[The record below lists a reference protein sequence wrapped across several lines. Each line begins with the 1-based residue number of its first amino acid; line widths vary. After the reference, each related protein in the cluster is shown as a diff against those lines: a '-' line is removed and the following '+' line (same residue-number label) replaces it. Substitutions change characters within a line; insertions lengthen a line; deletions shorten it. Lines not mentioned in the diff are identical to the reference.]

1 MNDLM
6 TQTDEQ
12 PIRRRRILM
21 VPSDYPDLADP
32 LQFNGSWTEEQVRAL
47 SAHHDVAVV
56 NPLLTNNGHVG
67 ISECEFR
74 GVRTVTVRYR
84 HVRKTLTT
92 PYVAATWRGLRYVRP
107 QLQPECIHAHGLY
120 PAGFAAVL
128 LGRVLRVPV
137 VVTEQWGQLKA
148 RTAHSRVIRSIM
160 RFTLRHV
167 QAIAISKFLANE
179 MYDLEPRSSVSIV
192 PNMIAPDFLEVEP
205 QRARKAGGE
214 CELLFVGSIRDNRKG
229 LEESLRALRIYLD
242 SPGALPCRLT
252 VIGDGQK
259 REWFEELATTL
270 GLRERCR
277 FLGNQTRGEVARA
290 MMDCDLFIMPS
301 KYETF
306 GVVYVEA
313 MACGKPVIACAG
325 GPAEE
330 IVPPWAGALAPPR
343 DHVALASSLRQVIS
357 ELDNYDER
365 RIADYA
371 RRNYGPEAIATAISR
386 VYEHAIESRERNAP
400 SLIEP
405 VSS

>member
-1 MNDLM
+1 MGDLM
-6 TQTDEQ
+6 TQTDGQ

-32 LQFNGSWTEEQVRAL
+32 LQFNGSWTEEQVRVL

-67 ISECEFR
+67 IDECEFR
-74 GVRTVTVRYR
+74 GVRTVTVRYK

-92 PYVAATWRGLRYVRP
+92 PYVAATWRGLRHVRP
-107 QLQPECIHAHGLY
+107 QLKPECIHGHGLY

-128 LGRVLRVPV
+128 IGRVLRVPV
-137 VVTEQWGQLKA
+137 VITEQWGQLRA
-148 RTAHSRVIRSIM
+148 RAAYSRVIRSIM
-160 RFTLRHV
+160 KFTLRSA
-167 QAIAISKFLANE
+167 QMIAISKFLAEE
-179 MYDLEPRSSVSIV
+179 MRELEPRSTVAIV

-205 QRARKAGGE
+205 VRARKAGGE

-229 LEESLRALRIYLD
+229 LEETLRAMRLYLD
-242 SPGALPCRLT
+242 SPDAVPCRLT
-252 VIGDGQK
+252 IIGEGMK
-259 REWFEELATTL
+259 RAWFEELATTL
-270 GLRERCR
+270 GLADRCR
-277 FLGNQTRGEVARA
+277 FLGNRTRGQVARA
-290 MMDCDLFIMPS
+290 MMDCDVFIMPS

-313 MACGKPVIACAG
+313 MACGKPVIACSG

-330 IVPPWAGALAPPR
+330 IIPPWAGALVPPR
-343 DHVALASSLRQVIS
+343 DHVALAHSLGRVIN

-371 RRNYGPEAIATAISR
+371 IRNYGPEAIATAISR
-386 VYEHAIESRERNAP
+386 VYERAIESRERGAANV
-400 SLIEP
+400 IEP